1 MDLDELGDR
10 LEEAADRVGPEL
22 NRTVQQQA
30 RLARALIRERASGRP
45 GPNIITGAY
54 VASWQI
60 EPFAVPDGG
69 GAEVGT
75 RKPQGRRLEFGFY
88 DMTDSI
94 GRHFFQVPR
103 PHVEPAVNEL
113 SPEYEAAFADALD
126 RIFGGGA

>member
-1 MDLDELGDR
+1 MDLDELAGR
-10 LEEAADRVGPEL
+10 LERAADRVGPET

-30 RLARALIRERASGRP
+30 RLARALIMENASGRP
-45 GPNIITGAY
+45 GPNVITGDY
-54 VASWQI
+54 RGSWRI

-75 RKPQGRRLEFGFY
+75 DRPQGRRLEYGFY

-113 SPEYEAAFADALD
+113 SPEYERAFADALD
-126 RIFGGGA
+126 RIFGS

>member
-1 MDLDELGDR
+1 MDFDELAGR
-10 LEEAADRVGPEL
+10 LEQAADRVGPET

-45 GPNIITGAY
+45 GPNIITGQY
-54 VASWQI
+54 VASWRI

-69 GAEVGT
+69 GAVVGT
-75 RKPQGRRLEFGFY
+75 DAPQSRRLEYGFY

-103 PHVEPAVNEL
+103 PHVGPAVNEL
-113 SPEYEAAFADALD
+113 SPEYERAFGDALD
-126 RIFGGGA
+126 RIFGS

>member
-1 MDLDELGDR
+1 MDLDELAGR
-10 LEEAADRVGPEL
+10 LEQAADRVGPEV

-30 RLARALIRERASGRP
+30 RLLRALIMEHASGRP
-45 GPNIITGAY
+45 GPNVITDQY
-54 VASWQI
+54 RPSWKA

-94 GRHFFQVPR
+94 GRHYFQGPF
-103 PHVEPAVNEL
+103 PHVEPSVNEL
-113 SPEYEAAFADALD
+113 SPDYEDAFKDALD
-126 RIFGGGA
+126 RIFGGA